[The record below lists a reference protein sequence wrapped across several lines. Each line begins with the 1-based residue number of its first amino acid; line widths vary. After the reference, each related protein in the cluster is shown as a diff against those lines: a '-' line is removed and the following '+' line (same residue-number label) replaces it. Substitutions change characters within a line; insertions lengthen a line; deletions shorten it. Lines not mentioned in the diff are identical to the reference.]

1 LRKSFL
7 NLILDKKFFCFKIKI
22 LLKFNL
28 FVRMVFV
35 NIFFGLVIKFA
46 SIAPEGSYWYDVAMK
61 IKKNLE
67 YDDVKVI
74 VYAGAAMGDEADI
87 VRKIR
92 IGQLHAAGLTSHGL
106 EMISPEVRAYDIPGV
121 FKSYEEFFEV
131 RDRLFPELSRRYY
144 EKGYVLLSHFA
155 IGFVYIWVWIGDVLA
170 KYQATEL
177 VGLFKVV
184 PLQITDVLQALATG
198 MVDTVFNTFY
208 ALHALQWNKFVKSYI
223 PVPQFIYSAG
233 IVMRKDIWEKI
244 PEEKRNSAQKLIWEY
259 GIKTERDI
267 IKIEENVRGE
277 FLKKIKAENNPEKI
291 KELEKIN
298 EKIKQKI
305 LQDNKEIRDFYSLIE
320 KELARI
326 RREKK

>member
-1 LRKSFL
+1 
-7 NLILDKKFFCFKIKI
+7 
-22 LLKFNL
+22 
-28 FVRMVFV
+28 MVFV
-35 NIFFGLVIKFA
+35 NIFLGLVIKFA

-61 IKKNLE
+61 IKKGLE
-67 YDDVKVI
+67 YDNVKVI

-121 FKSYEEFFEV
+121 FRSYEEFFEV

-155 IGFVYIWVWIGDVLA
+155 IGFVYIFSKSENIWGSSIWVWIGDVLA
-170 KYQATEL
+170 KYQAIEL

-223 PVPQFIYSAG
+223 PVPQYIYSAG

-244 PEEKRNSAQKLIWEY
+244 QEEKRDSAQKLIWEY